1 MKPASVISF
10 VLICLL
16 VEAQGIRLERGFTPI
31 NHHDRDVEEGSQ
43 NKVIIE
49 AESSGAGSVVPCTG
63 EHCSGRS
70 TRKLLTDA
78 TFTATATTA
87 TITSS
92 KSTVNGGKP
101 EVEPTPNGGR
111 NEGKNDKFSVEKLE
125 NSGQQEEYQD
135 IMDIAGMDYSTAK
148 RKSPIHN

>member
-1 MKPASVISF
+1 MKPALVVSF

-63 EHCSGRS
+63 EHCSGTLQR
-70 TRKLLTDA
+70 RL
-78 TFTATATTA
+78 
-87 TITSS
+87 S

-101 EVEPTPNGGR
+101 EPNGGQS
-111 NEGKNDKFSVEKLE
+111 EGKNDKFSVEKLE